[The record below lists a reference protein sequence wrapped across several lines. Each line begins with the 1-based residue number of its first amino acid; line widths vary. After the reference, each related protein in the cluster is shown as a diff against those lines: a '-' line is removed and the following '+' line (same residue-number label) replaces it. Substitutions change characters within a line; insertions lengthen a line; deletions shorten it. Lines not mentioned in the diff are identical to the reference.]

1 MVDNMIPVF
10 VISLSR
16 SAERREMA
24 CKQMKHLGI
33 KFSFFD
39 AIDGRNLTEG
49 DVELVDMV
57 EAKAFSGHELSPG
70 EIGCALSHIKLYE
83 MMVAKGIERC
93 VILEDD
99 AYLHMHFK
107 KIVEKIASCNRS
119 DIVFLHH
126 GKAKKWPLLRA
137 LPEGYRLAKYRTPS
151 KGSKRAVLSAAGY
164 ILTLEGAKKLLARA
178 YPVRMPAD
186 YLTGLLQLTG
196 VSASGVEPCCLDV
209 DLFATTIDDRA
220 YGHYLEQGADDKQSV
235 SGE

>member
-33 KFSFFD
+33 EFSFFD

-49 DVELVDMV
+49 DVGLVDMV

-83 MMVAKGIERC
+83 MMVANGIERC

-126 GKAKKWPLLRA
+126 GKAKN
-137 LPEGYRLAKYRTPS
+137 
-151 KGSKRAVLSAAGY
+151 
-164 ILTLEGAKKLLARA
+164 
-178 YPVRMPAD
+178 
-186 YLTGLLQLTG
+186 GLFC
-196 VSASGVEPCCLDV
+196 EPCQRGTDLPNTGRPAKVPGERCCL
-209 DLFATTIDDRA
+209 LPGT
-220 YGHYLEQGADDKQSV
+220 Y
-235 SGE
+235 